1 MIQEVKPS
9 QVNKLLMKNAELKEE
24 KGKLIEIVTTKSP
37 SNPTPIRLKPA
48 EVRRLQRE
56 NRYLLEE
63 IKGLKGEVKPSQVN
77 QLLMKNAKLE
87 SSIDLFKYALPEWGA
102 TPHSRPCSAARLKRR
117 EALDARLNAR
127 QLVRLQRDNKYLHE
141 EIKKLKGESSEDQE
155 KQQSKLEDTLAE
167 VGPYL
172 QYDKEKQ
179 QIIQCNKLVGMVE
192 DKHGQKGFLPNFRL
206 F

>member
-1 MIQEVKPS
+1 MITQMIQEVKPS

-87 SSIDLFKYALPEWGA
+87 S
-102 TPHSRPCSAARLKRR
+102 
-117 EALDARLNAR
+117 
-127 QLVRLQRDNKYLHE
+127 
-141 EIKKLKGESSEDQE
+141 
-155 KQQSKLEDTLAE
+155 
-167 VGPYL
+167 
-172 QYDKEKQ
+172 
-179 QIIQCNKLVGMVE
+179 
-192 DKHGQKGFLPNFRL
+192 
-206 F
+206 